1 MNIMVPTTRL
11 RANVGK
17 KGTRF
22 EQMYIECQ
30 PGDAA
35 VRRPVSP
42 IPKGKR
48 EWRGFPVV
56 YGWDGQES
64 TVYRAH
70 EADYD
75 D

>member
-11 RANVGK
+11 RANIGK

-56 YGWDGQES
+56 FGWDGMEG
-64 TVYRAH
+64 TVYPASG
-70 EADYD
+70 ADYD